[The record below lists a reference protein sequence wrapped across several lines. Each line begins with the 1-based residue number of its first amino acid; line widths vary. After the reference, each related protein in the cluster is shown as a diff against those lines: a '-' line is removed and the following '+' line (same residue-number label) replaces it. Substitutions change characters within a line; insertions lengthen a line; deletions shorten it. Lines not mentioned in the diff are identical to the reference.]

1 MSKYERSQHFEALVR
16 LRLAHA
22 QASDDD
28 RRSVLSIDDAI
39 TYAEAVMSALAAED
53 ALAEMEAE
61 TNAVEQASSATDP
74 RD

>member
-1 MSKYERSQHFEALVR
+1 MTRYDRSQHFEALVR
-16 LRLAHA
+16 LRLAYD

-39 TYAEAVMSALAAED
+39 TYADAVMSALAAED
-53 ALAEMEAE
+53 ALADLEADA
-61 TNAVEQASSATDP
+61 NAVEQTSSAEP